1 MYEVKLVLC
10 EAEYDGFIERH
21 PESKPTIYTTWNG
34 WESPVWM
41 NRVQLEAFIKGQ
53 QIYLSEGGCIDDWM
67 IEGETVVIKEFE
79 CNEETYEIKPRVID
93 GVKYWDVSFG
103 YVWELADD

>member
-1 MYEVKLVLC
+1 MYKVKLLLV
-10 EAEYDGFIERH
+10 ESQYDGYISREPGSEITRH
-21 PESKPTIYTTWNG
+21 NTWNG

-41 NRVQLEAFIKGQ
+41 NREQLEAFIKGQ
-53 QIYLSEGGCIDDWM
+53 QEYKREGGCIDDWSM
-67 IEGETVVIKEFE
+67 EGETVVIKEFE
-79 CNEETYEIKPRVID
+79 CSEGKYEIMPNLID